1 MNMCEVVEWGTRC
14 ILLAGVF
21 TFFFGSFLTKIL
33 IMQSLEVWNMV
44 KNQSLTV
51 QAHEGLIAAL
61 AQSPVTGMVASASHD
76 NSVKVWK

>member
-1 MNMCEVVEWGTRC
+1 MSHGS
-14 ILLAGVF
+14 LAC
-21 TFFFGSFLTKIL
+21 FFGSFLTEIL

-76 NSVKVWK
+76 HSVKVWK